1 MKRNIPTFED
11 YEANELAEVASNLQ
25 AAIEEI
31 GKDRD
36 IATIKDGKEVVEEA
50 AKRAAECSS
59 NMQWLFD
66 NWL

>member
-11 YEANELAEVASNLQ
+11 YEANELAAVASNLQ
-25 AAIEEI
+25 EAIEEI
-31 GKDRD
+31 AKDQD

-50 AKRAAECSS
+50 AKQAAECSS

>member
-1 MKRNIPTFED
+1 MKRIPTFEG
-11 YEANELAEVASNLQ
+11 YEANELAAVASNLQ

-31 GKDRD
+31 AEDRD
-36 IATIKDGKEVVEEA
+36 IATIDDGKEVVAEA
-50 AKRAAECSS
+50 AKQAAKCSS